1 MPKSIEQNVDKSC
14 TEVLAS
20 LFNTLRY
27 TAIDTALLSLIALI
41 TASTMVRVLWLESQ
55 RASLEIREERDISA
69 SSVSRQTIS
78 CLG

>member
-55 RASLEIREERDISA
+55 RASLEIRELLQHQCSFCILHF
-69 SSVSRQTIS
+69 QWY
-78 CLG
+78 L